1 MKNITITTP
10 AIYNNEKVDAD
21 FIFELDD
28 NDNVILDSN
37 SEIIRIP
44 KDIFMQ
50 AVKEKILK
58 FTLPVKKEEKNEWR
72 YNADDYVDC
81 NSYIGKCSL

>member
-1 MKNITITTP
+1 MKNITIATP

-21 FIFELDD
+21 LIFELDD

-44 KDIFMQ
+44 KNIFMQ

-58 FTLPVKKEEKNEWR
+58 FTVPVKKEDRNE
-72 YNADDYVDC
+72 
-81 NSYIGKCSL
+81 

>member
-44 KDIFMQ
+44 KNIFMQ

-58 FTLPVKKEEKNEWR
+58 FTVPVKKEDRNE
-72 YNADDYVDC
+72 
-81 NSYIGKCSL
+81 